1 MAVDA
6 GVPVAKIQQI
16 VGHADTK
23 MTLDYYRPT
32 KAHEA
37 ERVRAQMSGTVLEPQ
52 ATAPAPVAQSIDAL
66 IEGMSKAQ
74 KRAFMNKLIAS
85 M

>member
-1 MAVDA
+1 
-6 GVPVAKIQQI
+6 
-16 VGHADTK
+16 
-23 MTLDYYRPT
+23 
-32 KAHEA
+32 
-37 ERVRAQMSGTVLEPQ
+37 MSGTVLEPQ